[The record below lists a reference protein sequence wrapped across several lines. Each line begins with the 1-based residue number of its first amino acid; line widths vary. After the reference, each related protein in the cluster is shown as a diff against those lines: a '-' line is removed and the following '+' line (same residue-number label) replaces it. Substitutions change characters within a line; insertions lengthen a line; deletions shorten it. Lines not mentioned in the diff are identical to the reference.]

1 MSDGGL
7 VELSLATV
15 AGGAAMELFDRE
27 LRLVLDNIQDPNT
40 EAEAV
45 REVTLKLQIKPTK
58 DRESAAVLLKVS
70 GKSSGTK
77 PVADLVYMG
86 MRHGKL
92 VAVTKDP
99 SQPDMFDSETGEVIP
114 LRAHPQTTRQET
126 RLHGHD
132 HGCDQSYR

>member
-15 AGGAAMELFDRE
+15 AGGAAVELFDRE

-40 EAEAV
+40 DAESV
-45 REVTLKLQIKPTK
+45 REVNLKLQIKPTK
-58 DRESAAVLLKVS
+58 DRESAAVLLKVT

-77 PVADLVYMG
+77 PIADLVYMG
-86 MRHGKL
+86 IRHGRL

-99 SQPDMFDSETGEVIP
+99 SQSDMFDAETGEVIP
-114 LRAHPQTTRQET
+114 LRARPHTT
-126 RLHGHD
+126 
-132 HGCDQSYR
+132 